1 MVADKDWRLVS
12 AGGARAQASQCKSQV
27 GWGISFW
34 AVCPD
39 FRETAVGALSPF
51 RISDG
56 GALAKQGETASPSS
70 GAGLREDAGGEGAVG
85 QGERREGG
93 KTKRGDFF
101 PRPPFIVVSNW
112 FNRSSKSYTGGASW
126 GLLGEALSPTN
137 QGKTASPSW

>member
-1 MVADKDWRLVS
+1 MERAPKQVNTKTKSGGTFLSGRS
-12 AGGARAQASQCKSQV
+12 ARTSGKLRS
-27 GWGISFW
+27 
-34 AVCPD
+34 
-39 FRETAVGALSPF
+39 ALSPPF
-51 RISDG
+51 ASRDG

-70 GAGLREDAGGEGAVG
+70 GASLREDAGGEGAVG
-85 QGERREGG
+85 EGERREGG

-101 PRPPFIVVSNW
+101 TRPPFIAVSNW